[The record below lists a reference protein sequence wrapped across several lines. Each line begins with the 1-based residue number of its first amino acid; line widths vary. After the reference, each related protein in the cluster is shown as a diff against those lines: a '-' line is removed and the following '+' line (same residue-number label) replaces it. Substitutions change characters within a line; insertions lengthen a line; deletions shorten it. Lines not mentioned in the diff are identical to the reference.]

1 MAEVAVVLYYSGCGD
16 GRRCRSSKEKKE
28 RKRKKNHIE
37 GDGDVV
43 DEIAVLVKVV
53 VAVRRTW
60 RYRGSICIA

>member
-1 MAEVAVVLYYSGCGD
+1 MVEVAVVLCYSGCED
-16 GRRCRSSKEKKE
+16 GRHCRSSKEKKE
-28 RKRKKNHIE
+28 RKKKPPIE

-53 VAVRRTW
+53 SVRRTW

>member
-28 RKRKKNHIE
+28 RKEKNPIE

>member
-1 MAEVAVVLYYSGCGD
+1 MCCIIVVVETGD
-16 GRRCRSSKEKKE
+16 VVVRQK
-28 RKRKKNHIE
+28 KRKKEKEKNPIE

-53 VAVRRTW
+53 VPVRRTW